1 MAQHFLL
8 RSYLLEV
15 ISIIF
20 PQLYKAKTAPL
31 STEPYEIKT
40 FDSTMGI
47 FLLSTATSGVF
58 PTLFF
63 IRMFSTLPAEADSL
77 ILVSVLSPFESR
89 FYFSDNYGE
98 HIHRIRTKK
107 KKSTNISLFSGYQD
121 AGGRSYR
128 PIENDAKNGS

>member
-8 RSYLLEV
+8 LSYLLEV

-20 PQLYKAKTAPL
+20 PQLYKAKTASL

-98 HIHRIRTKK
+98 RIHRIRTKK
-107 KKSTNISLFSGYQD
+107 K
-121 AGGRSYR
+121 
-128 PIENDAKNGS
+128 

>member
-31 STEPYEIKT
+31 STKPYEIKT

-98 HIHRIRTKK
+98 RIHRIRTKK
-107 KKSTNISLFSGYQD
+107 K
-121 AGGRSYR
+121 
-128 PIENDAKNGS
+128 